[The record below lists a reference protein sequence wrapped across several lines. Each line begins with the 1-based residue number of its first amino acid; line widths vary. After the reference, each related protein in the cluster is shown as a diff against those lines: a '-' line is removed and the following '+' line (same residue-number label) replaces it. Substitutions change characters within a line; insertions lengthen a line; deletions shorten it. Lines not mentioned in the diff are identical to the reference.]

1 MRKYSFLFVLLGAA
15 LLILFT
21 SSCMKSMSPEEL
33 KASVEIVNVET
44 KWVSKTYA
52 PWPPKL
58 ILVPVFSFQVKNVS
72 NKPLNYVNFN
82 AIFKFK
88 GDQDNFGDN
97 FLAAIRKEPVM
108 PGQLSKVISLKS
120 NFGVEGRNLA
130 SFKDNPEWK
139 PVICRLFIQ
148 SKGSPHV
155 LLGEY
160 DVSRTIDFKEPEPV
174 GMEKKEE
181 RKEEKKD

>member
-1 MRKYSFLFVLLGAA
+1 MRKWSFLAVFVTAVLVVS
-15 LLILFT
+15 FS
-21 SSCMKSMSPEEL
+21 SSCMKAMDPEEL
-33 KASVEIVNVET
+33 KSSMEVMNIET
-44 KWVSKTYA
+44 KWVSKVYK

-58 ILVPVFSFQVKNVS
+58 ILVPVISFQVKNVS

-82 AIFKFK
+82 GIFKFK
-88 GDQDNFGDN
+88 DQVENFGDN
-97 FLAAIRKEPVM
+97 FLAAIRKEPVL
-108 PGQLSKVISLKS
+108 PGQLSKVITLKS

-139 PVICRLFIQ
+139 PVICRLFAQ
-148 SKGSPHV
+148 SKGSIHV

-160 DVSRTIDFKEPEPV
+160 DISRTIDFQEPEPV

-181 RKEEKKD
+181 KKN